1 MYFLH
6 TSSHL
11 FLQGCSVK
19 RDSLAFFNATN
30 NSLSFFPAL
39 QISAAPIMPKSLHF
53 FAVFMSKIFLISESP
68 SHYCAQ
74 QELKNV
80 LSRNYSNFQ
89 KKSSKFFFFFYK
101 TLLTTMC
108 WFWPIPVTIN
118 SAYGNL
124 SIRLLCQLLRCCQ
137 SKWPVYWDTK
147 HNIVLGSPIWWTP
160 GPAWRSSKGEPIQ
173 MAKQLWCWTVTFKLL
188 PGWQELTYRL
198 GQCLPLDLHLP
209 LKKSFFLLSLGSTP
223 TTYHNCFAATLS

>member
-89 KKSSKFFFFFYK
+89 KKSSKFFFFFQ
-101 TLLTTMC
+101 
-108 WFWPIPVTIN
+108 N
-118 SAYGNL
+118 SADY
-124 SIRLLCQLLRCCQ
+124 
-137 SKWPVYWDTK
+137 Y
-147 HNIVLGSPIWWTP
+147 VLILTN
-160 GPAWRSSKGEPIQ
+160 SSNNQ
-173 MAKQLWCWTVTFKLL
+173 
-188 PGWQELTYRL
+188 
-198 GQCLPLDLHLP
+198 QCLWQFEHTTFVSAT
-209 LKKSFFLLSLGSTP
+209 KMLSV
-223 TTYHNCFAATLS
+223 